1 MHSRGDFA
9 AAGAGSGAVLVGWL
23 ITGIGMLGLCLAFY
37 YLNKLKPE
45 LKGGVYSYARAGFG
59 SYVGFNSAWGYWLSE
74 LLSNISFLTLLFASV
89 GQFLPLF
96 GVGNNIPSVI
106 GMSVVWWIAIIL
118 VLRGTKESTAVNLVS
133 TIAKIIPILVL
144 IVVIIFARAFS
155 FETFMQNFSG
165 SEGGMSFGKQVM
177 ATTTT
182 TVWAFTGIEGAV
194 VISGR
199 AKRSSDVGRATVIGF
214 LSVLILYIIISFL
227 SAGVMTNEELAAL
240 GNPPM
245 AGILEHV
252 VGPWGAAL
260 VNIAVIISLLGA
272 TLATPSCARSAHMR
286 RPRAVRSARR
296 LPEPIKM
303 ARLSSPL
310 SSPASLR
317 RYSWFCSISMNR
329 PIRYFT
335 SLPPA

>member
-1 MHSRGDFA
+1 MSQETTNKAGGVSFIGLLGLVIGATIASAVFAFPGDFA

-165 SEGGMSFGKQVM
+165 SEGGMKLWQAGH
-177 ATTTT
+177 
-182 TVWAFTGIEGAV
+182 GDHHHH
-194 VISGR
+194 
-199 AKRSSDVGRATVIGF
+199 SD
-214 LSVLILYIIISFL
+214 
-227 SAGVMTNEELAAL
+227 GVYR
-240 GNPPM
+240 
-245 AGILEHV
+245 H
-252 VGPWGAAL
+252 
-260 VNIAVIISLLGA
+260 
-272 TLATPSCARSAHMR
+272 
-286 RPRAVRSARR
+286 
-296 LPEPIKM
+296 
-303 ARLSSPL
+303 
-310 SSPASLR
+310 
-317 RYSWFCSISMNR
+317 
-329 PIRYFT
+329 
-335 SLPPA
+335 

>member
-1 MHSRGDFA
+1 MSQETTNKAGGVSFIGLLGLVIGATIASAVFAFPGDFA

-144 IVVIIFARAFS
+144 IVVIILPAPSPSRPLCRTSRAARA
-155 FETFMQNFSG
+155 E
-165 SEGGMSFGKQVM
+165 
-177 ATTTT
+177 
-182 TVWAFTGIEGAV
+182 
-194 VISGR
+194 
-199 AKRSSDVGRATVIGF
+199 
-214 LSVLILYIIISFL
+214 
-227 SAGVMTNEELAAL
+227 
-240 GNPPM
+240 
-245 AGILEHV
+245 
-252 VGPWGAAL
+252 
-260 VNIAVIISLLGA
+260 
-272 TLATPSCARSAHMR
+272 
-286 RPRAVRSARR
+286 
-296 LPEPIKM
+296 
-303 ARLSSPL
+303 
-310 SSPASLR
+310 
-317 RYSWFCSISMNR
+317 
-329 PIRYFT
+329 
-335 SLPPA
+335 